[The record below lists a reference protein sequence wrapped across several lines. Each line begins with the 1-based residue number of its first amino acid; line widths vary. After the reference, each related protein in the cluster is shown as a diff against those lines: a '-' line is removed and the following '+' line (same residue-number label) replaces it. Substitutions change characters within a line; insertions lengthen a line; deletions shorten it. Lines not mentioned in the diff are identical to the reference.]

1 MDRKI
6 AHILSVVVVMLFG
19 GFVQA
24 VQHYTYPDNAS
35 LNLPFSDAVRV
46 DNLVYVSGQLG
57 DKFGSAPTGGNC

>member
-46 DNLVYVSGQLG
+46 R
-57 DKFGSAPTGGNC
+57 